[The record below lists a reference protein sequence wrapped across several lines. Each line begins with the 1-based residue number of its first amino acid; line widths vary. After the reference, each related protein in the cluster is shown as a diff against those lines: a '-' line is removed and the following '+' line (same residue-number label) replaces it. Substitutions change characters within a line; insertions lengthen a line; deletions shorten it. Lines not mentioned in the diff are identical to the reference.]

1 MKERT
6 IVIFLLFS
14 HICMFVFGEQ
24 LTKENSY
31 YDSFFISNGDTIW
44 YKLGSDWS
52 DSEVDWLI
60 NARTGLFALVDTN
73 LNVITEFKYTYAYP
87 FSHGMNTVGASI
99 NNKWGVVNKLGE
111 EVVKFKYPHSPYSF
125 YDTILKK
132 EFYIFKKRHKEGVI
146 DEDGDIVIPFDRVEI
161 FNCGY
166 GILQIQKGKNYFW
179 YFLRTKK
186 TISHGTQTVE
196 CSFYK
201 SGKTIIIDEKTGK
214 CGVID
219 TTGTFIKPC
228 VYDRNEVKKFLK

>member
-1 MKERT
+1 
-6 IVIFLLFS
+6 
-14 HICMFVFGEQ
+14 MFVFGEQ

-52 DSEVDWLI
+52 DSEVDWLK
-60 NARTGLFALVDTN
+60 NSRTHLLALVDTN
-73 LNVITEFKYTYAYP
+73 LNVITEFKYTCAYP
-87 FSHGMNTVGASI
+87 FSLGRNTVCASI

-111 EVVKFKYPHSPYSF
+111 EIVKFKFPFPPNSI
-125 YDTILKK
+125 YDKTLKK
-132 EFYIFKKRHKEGVI
+132 EFYIFKKRRKVGVI
-146 DEDGDIVIPFDRVEI
+146 DGDGNIVIPFDRVEI
-161 FNCGY
+161 FECGY
-166 GILQIQKGKNYFW
+166 GILEILKGENYFW

-186 TISHGTQTVE
+186 TISHGTQGVE

>member
-1 MKERT
+1 MRKRT
-6 IVIFLLFS
+6 ILIFLLLT
-14 HICMFVFGEQ
+14 HVCLFVFGEQ

-31 YDSFFISNGDTIW
+31 YDSFFISNGDTVW
-44 YKLGSDWS
+44 YKRESDWRN
-52 DSEVDWLI
+52 SEVDWLK
-60 NARTGLFALVDTN
+60 NSRTRLFALVDTN

-87 FSHGMNTVGASI
+87 FGQGWNTVEASV

-111 EVVKFKYPHSPYSF
+111 EIVKFQYPFSPDSF
-125 YDTILKK
+125 YDTVLKK
-132 EFYIFKKRHKEGVI
+132 EFYIFKRRRKEGVI
-146 DEDGDIVIPFDRVEI
+146 DGDGNIVIPFDRVHI

-166 GILQIQKGKNYFW
+166 GILEIEKDENFFW

-186 TISHGTQTVE
+186 TISHGTQGVE

-228 VYDRNEVKKFLK
+228 VYERNEVKNS

>member
-1 MKERT
+1 MGRKIINT
-6 IVIFLLFS
+6 LLLIS
-14 HICMFVFGEQ
+14 IHVCVCGQISGDS
-24 LTKENSY
+24 TK
-31 YDSFFISNGDTIW
+31 DDRFFIANGDTIW
-44 YKLGSDWS
+44 YQLERDWRY
-52 DSEVDWLI
+52 SEVAWLK
-60 NARTGLFALVDTN
+60 NSRTRLFALVDTN
-73 LNVITEFKYTYAYP
+73 LNVITEFKYTWAYP
-87 FSHGMNTVGASI
+87 FSQGRNTVDASI

-111 EVVKFKYPHSPYSF
+111 EIIKFEYSFPSYSF
-125 YDTILKK
+125 YDKTLKK

-146 DEDGDIVIPFDRVEI
+146 DEDGNIVIPFDRVEI

-228 VYDRNEVKKFLK
+228 IYDRNEVGKFLK